1 MRTGFT
7 AGLLFVLSS
16 FAFAQD
22 VAPDATQDLAPV
34 PGPLQL
40 SVAPTTYGFNIAF
53 ATPSFGVNAAGMRF
67 VIEFVSA
74 RCQFS
79 NFTSDVAGEMILI
92 TQDAKGKSHPYNLR
106 VHQTTTPT
114 PGFESNLSYV
124 SEPIRTYH
132 DGGVNGT
139 APLQILFRFSAT
151 GLRAPAVCQ
160 AEVSGYTV
168 AKQVTP

>member
-1 MRTGFT
+1 MRTGST
-7 AGLLFVLSS
+7 TGLLFVLSS

-40 SVAPTTYGFNIAF
+40 SVAPTTYGYNIAY
-53 ATPSFGVNAAGMRF
+53 ATPSFAVNPAGMRF

-79 NFTSDVAGEMILI
+79 NLTSDRADEMILI
-92 TQDAKGKSHPYNLR
+92 TQDAKGKSHQYNLR
-106 VHQTTTPT
+106 IHQTTTQT
-114 PGFESNLSYV
+114 PGYESNLSYV

-139 APLQILFRFSAT
+139 APLQIQFRFSAT
-151 GLRAPAVCQ
+151 GLRAPAICQ